1 MKRAH
6 PLTRILRTTTFTAIA
21 GMGLLAVFQS
31 RFLYF
36 PNTYAPE
43 HTAAFLESGGER
55 LEFTT
60 SQGSQTAW
68 LRRPAQDA
76 VPGRVWIVTAGNGS
90 IALDFDRLPEQ
101 SGMLQDAFV
110 FIDYPGYGL
119 CQGKP
124 HPSTIK
130 ESLQALGPLISERC
144 KLAPGGL
151 AAKGIVWGHSLGA
164 AVALMAAEEYGI
176 RSAVLL
182 SPFTSTM
189 DMTKTVFGVPLGFIV
204 THRFDNEPN
213 LAGLIKRQ
221 GKAWILH
228 GSADEVIPVRMGK
241 QLADSGGAAVHFQ
254 EIPGAR
260 HNTLM
265 REALR
270 PIVQAMESA
279 RRLE

>member
-1 MKRAH
+1 MKRPH
-6 PLTRILRTTTFTAIA
+6 PLTRIFRTSALTAIA
-21 GMGLLAVFQS
+21 GMGVLAASQS

-43 HTAAFLESGGER
+43 QTAAFLARGGER

-76 VPGRVWIVTAGNGS
+76 VPGRVWIVTAGNGG

-176 RSAVLL
+176 RRAVLL